1 MNDND
6 LRRLVR
12 NCLIEAMA
20 GHQPGAP
27 QLQQQQ
33 PPPMDPQYVA
43 DLDAVLTGLQS
54 CLKGLEAAHQKAP
67 DPVAKTVITGVHSDL
82 FNAAAEA
89 RGFIKKL
96 KAGRPAG

>member
-12 NCLIEAMA
+12 ACLIEAMA
-20 GHQPGAP
+20 GQPGAP
-27 QLQQQQ
+27 QLQQQ
-33 PPPMDPQYVA
+33 PAPMDPQYVA
-43 DLDAVLTGLQS
+43 DLDAVLTSLQA